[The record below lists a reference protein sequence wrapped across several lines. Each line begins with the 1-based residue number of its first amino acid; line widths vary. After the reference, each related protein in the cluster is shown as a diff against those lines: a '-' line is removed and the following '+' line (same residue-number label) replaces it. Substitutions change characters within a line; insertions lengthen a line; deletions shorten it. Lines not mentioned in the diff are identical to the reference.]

1 VEVARFPQNR
11 RERCRHCGEA
21 LWRLIRS
28 RGPAKDRRQLVKD
41 ALCRFP
47 TIGPKTAERLLGQ
60 FGHTALGG
68 MLEDNVY
75 ELLNLMDEDGELVFS
90 DRQAQRME
98 RALSGME
105 IAFGQGGYQ
114 PSEFVKRYLP
124 DGYFSLLLADEAHE
138 LKDGSSAQGQ
148 ALGVLAN
155 KVRKVVLLTGT
166 LMGGYGDDLFHLLWR
181 IMPGRMIEDG
191 YRYNAQGSL
200 GPAAM
205 AFMREHGVLKDI
217 FKEVDAGAH
226 RTARGKRVTVRTA
239 KAPGFGPKGIAH
251 HLLPYTAFVK
261 LKDLGEGVLPPYEE
275 HFTEV
280 PMTEEQAERYGKLS
294 GELTAE
300 LKEALRKGDN
310 SLLGVVL
317 NALLAW
323 PDCCFRQEVVKH
335 PHSRDLLAYVPAVFG
350 EGEAGPKEEAAI
362 ALCKEERAAGRRVLL
377 YSIYT
382 GTRDTT
388 ARLKALLEREGLKA
402 AVLRSSV
409 DTARR
414 EDWIGEQVDRGCEVL
429 ITHPDLVRTG
439 LDLLEFPTVCFLQ
452 TGYSVYTLQQSAR
465 RSWRIGQR
473 EPVDVH
479 FLGYA
484 ETAQMAC
491 LALMAKKIAVAQST
505 SGEMP
510 ESGLDILNQDGDSVE
525 VALAKRLLG

>member
-1 VEVARFPQNR
+1 MRMGFHWWPAYAVRKQHTRRLEEDRDPSEYPLLTQDYVACPRWATIYTDAEGEPVEVARFPQNR

-21 LWRLIRS
+21 LWRLIRPG
-28 RGPAKDRRQLVKD
+28 GPAKDRRQLVKET
-41 ALCRFP
+41 LCQFP

-60 FGHTALGG
+60 FGHTAFGG

-114 PSEFVKRYLP
+114 PSEFVKRYL
-124 DGYFSLLLADEAHE
+124 
-138 LKDGSSAQGQ
+138 
-148 ALGVLAN
+148 
-155 KVRKVVLLTGT
+155 
-166 LMGGYGDDLFHLLWR
+166 
-181 IMPGRMIEDG
+181 
-191 YRYNAQGSL
+191 
-200 GPAAM
+200 
-205 AFMREHGVLKDI
+205 
-217 FKEVDAGAH
+217 
-226 RTARGKRVTVRTA
+226 
-239 KAPGFGPKGIAH
+239 
-251 HLLPYTAFVK
+251 LPYTAFVK
-261 LKDLGEGVLPPYEE
+261 LKDLGEGVLPPYQE
-275 HFTEV
+275 HFTQV

-294 GELTAE
+294 AALITE

-317 NALLAW
+317 TALLAW

-335 PHSRDLLAYVPAVFG
+335 PHGRDLLAYVPAVFG

-382 GTRDTT
+382 GARDTT

-429 ITHPDLVRTG
+429 ITHPDLVRTVG
-439 LDLLEFPTVCFLQ
+439 QAVKYAL
-452 TGYSVYTLQQSAR
+452 R
-465 RSWRIGQR
+465 RS
-473 EPVDVH
+473 
-479 FLGYA
+479 GYRLDA
-484 ETAQMAC
+484 NVG
-491 LALMAKKIAVAQST
+491 ALQ
-505 SGEMP
+505 
-510 ESGLDILNQDGDSVE
+510 
-525 VALAKRLLG
+525 